1 VAGYTDTPLHQKLGF
16 RPGDR
21 VYLKNAPDAYQEWLD
36 PLPEGVH
43 FLQRLV
49 GQVDVAHVFSTQR
62 AELKATVPKVLEK
75 LAPGGCLWIS
85 WPKKASGVPSEITED
100 TVRAIALPQG
110 LVDVKVCAVNDV
122 WSGLKLV
129 RRRRRP

>member
-1 VAGYTDTPLHQKLGF
+1 MSGYSSTPLAQKLGF

-21 VYLKNAPDAYQEWLD
+21 VYLKNPPEGYEGWLE

-43 FLQRLV
+43 FLQRLA
-49 GQVDVAHVFSTQR
+49 GQVDIAHVFMTR
-62 AELKATVPKVLEK
+62 RGELEALVPRVLAK

-100 TVRAIALPQG
+100 TVRAVALPQG
-110 LVDVKVCAVNDV
+110 LVDVKVCAVDEV

-129 RRRRRP
+129 RRRRR